1 MDAQYNVETYAESFP
16 IEATTGANMRQTP
29 AQDGEIINTISS
41 GTKVTAIGYTDRWYK
56 VEYDGAVGYV
66 NKNLFAAE

>member
-1 MDAQYNVETYAESFP
+1 MQIYAESFP
-16 IEATTGANMRQTP
+16 IQATTGANMRQTP
-29 AQDGEIINTISS
+29 AQDGEILNTIAS
-41 GTKVTAIGYTDRWYK
+41 GTNVKAIGYTDRWYK